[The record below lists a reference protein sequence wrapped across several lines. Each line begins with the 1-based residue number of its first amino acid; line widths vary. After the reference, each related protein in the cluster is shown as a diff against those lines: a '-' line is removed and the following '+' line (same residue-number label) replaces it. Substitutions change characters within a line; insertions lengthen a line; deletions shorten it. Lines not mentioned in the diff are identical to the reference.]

1 MKRGISIRR
10 LWVFDFDGTLSP
22 LVPDRTVARLHP
34 ASLALLKDLVADPRD
49 RVAVLSSRTLEDIVP
64 RVPVP
69 QVYLGGGCG
78 LEWRI
83 PGGDRIFPRKKAER
97 KMEERRG
104 GFLRLLE
111 RFAAFPGVELEDKR
125 YSVAIHFR
133 RVLPEARPVLF
144 PLLAEL
150 KRHPGIRCYEGPSV
164 AEVLFIPSANKSFGL
179 RRLCRLLDFD
189 SSRGRILYAGDDEND
204 ATAMRWVLSRK
215 GTVFAVGGMLKI
227 AGARY
232 ADGPASLARGVRELQ
247 GIPGSV
253 QTKTRRIEAAG

>member
-1 MKRGISIRR
+1 MKRVIGIRR

-34 ASLALLKDLVADPRD
+34 ASLALLKDLAADPRG

-69 QVYLGGGCG
+69 QAYLGGGCG

-83 PGGDRIFPRKKAER
+83 PGGERIFPGKKAER

-104 GFLRLLE
+104 GFLPLLE

-125 YSVAIHFR
+125 S
-133 RVLPEARPVLF
+133 
-144 PLLAEL
+144 
-150 KRHPGIRCYEGPSV
+150 SV

-189 SSRGRILYAGDDEND
+189 SSRGRILYAGDDAND

-215 GTVFAVGGMLKI
+215 GAVFAVGGLLKI

-232 ADGPASLARGVRELQ
+232 SDGPASLARGVR
-247 GIPGSV
+247 G
-253 QTKTRRIEAAG
+253 

>member
-34 ASLALLKDLVADPRD
+34 ASLALLTDLVADPRG
-49 RVAVLSSRTLEDIVP
+49 RV
-64 RVPVP
+64 
-69 QVYLGGGCG
+69 
-78 LEWRI
+78 
-83 PGGDRIFPRKKAER
+83 
-97 KMEERRG
+97 
-104 GFLRLLE
+104 
-111 RFAAFPGVELEDKR
+111 AAFPGVELEAKR
-125 YSVAIHFR
+125 SSVAIHFR

-150 KRHPGIRCYEGPSV
+150 KRRPGIRCHEGPSV
-164 AEVLFIPSANKSFGL
+164 AEVLFIPSATKSFGL

-189 SSRGRILYAGDDEND
+189 SSRGRILSAGEDEND
-204 ATAMRWVLSRK
+204 ATAMRWGLSRK

-232 ADGPASLARGVRELQ
+232 ADGPASLARGVRGLQ

-253 QTKTRRIEAAG
+253 QTKTRRFEAAG